1 MITLAEIEAALD
13 NNEFFL
19 EYLPTIRLSDNRCV
33 GAEALIRWQR
43 NDKVVPPL
51 EFIPLIEGSVLS
63 GMITYWVIDKVAEEL
78 AEWLNKHDNVHVG
91 INVPPELWGRGG
103 VFYTLKKSALNSNAS
118 KVIFELS
125 ERGIP
130 DRMGVQTILENIS
143 GAKMAL
149 DDMQLGEANILA
161 LAQLNVDY
169 IKIDKSVID
178 LILQDD
184 WATSLQKKQLA
195 NCGYDS
201 NHAYIAEGVE
211 TKKQAQVVAKAGI
224 QFAQGWYFSKSLKV
238 DEFLAYFAQ
247 KSP

>member
-1 MITLAEIEAALD
+1 MITLAEIETALD

-43 NDKVVPPL
+43 NGVVVPPL
-51 EFIPLIEGSVLS
+51 DFIPLIEGSVLG

-78 AEWLNKHDNVHVG
+78 ADWLDQHDDVHIG

-103 VFYTLKKSALNSNAS
+103 VFYTLKKSALKNNVS
-118 KVIFELS
+118 KVVFELS

-184 WATSLQKKQLA
+184 WQSSLQKKQLN
-195 NCGYDS
+195 NCRYDS
-201 NHAYIAEGVE
+201 NHIYIAEGVE
-211 TKKQAQVVAKAGI
+211 SKKQVRELTKAGI
-224 QFAQGWYFSKSLKV
+224 QLAQGWYYSRSLKV
-238 DEFLAYFAQ
+238 ADFLAYYTKQ
-247 KSP
+247 SP